1 MLMNHRTVSGYQK
14 PIACEMMFFLYASL
28 FAYARMSFSL
38 RCDFPSNPK
47 PYDRLWANFNAT
59 LPTLSVGKSSV
70 LFLFPVK
77 REKLSTCSV
86 EHHINAFHSL
96 NTIVSLV
103 FVINV
108 YGSCDSLSSPRSIH
122 LKKKKNRI
130 EKKKGKNSIK
140 ARIALDVIVNRL
152 IHSNLFKTV
161 SFFCIYKKIV
171 SCFDCSI
178 L

>member
-1 MLMNHRTVSGYQK
+1 M
-14 PIACEMMFFLYASL
+14 
-28 FAYARMSFSL
+28 
-38 RCDFPSNPK
+38 
-47 PYDRLWANFNAT
+47 
-59 LPTLSVGKSSV
+59 

-130 EKKKGKNSIK
+130 EKKKRKN
-140 ARIALDVIVNRL
+140 RIALDVIVNRL